1 MPQNTTVPDILLVI
15 NLVPVLYLYD
25 NLLDVFMDEFDDVL
39 VILLEPDQNVVQA
52 LKFVFVLFVLG
63 YVLFLEDVEEFVVV
77 YCDYVVV
84 VFEEDEGFFGVGFE
98 EVVDV
103 QVDSAFCD

>member
-39 VILLEPDQNVVQA
+39 VILLEPD
-52 LKFVFVLFVLG
+52 
-63 YVLFLEDVEEFVVV
+63 
-77 YCDYVVV
+77 
-84 VFEEDEGFFGVGFE
+84 
-98 EVVDV
+98 
-103 QVDSAFCD
+103 

>member
-1 MPQNTTVPDILLVI
+1 M
-15 NLVPVLYLYD
+15 
-25 NLLDVFMDEFDDVL
+25 
-39 VILLEPDQNVVQA
+39 QA

-77 YCDYVVV
+77 YCDDVVV
-84 VFEEDEGFFGVGFE
+84 VLEEDEGFFGVGFE

-103 QVDSAFCD
+103 